1 MNKSITTIVG
11 IILVTIILQFVT
23 IEEMIVGAFSGF
35 FWVFEKLFIAIY
47 EIFTFVLG
55 L

>member
-1 MNKSITTIVG
+1 MKKSIATIVG
-11 IILVTIILQFVT
+11 IILVPIILQFVT
-23 IEEMIVGAFSGF
+23 IEEMIVGAISGF
-35 FWVFEKLFIAIY
+35 FWVFEKLLIAIH